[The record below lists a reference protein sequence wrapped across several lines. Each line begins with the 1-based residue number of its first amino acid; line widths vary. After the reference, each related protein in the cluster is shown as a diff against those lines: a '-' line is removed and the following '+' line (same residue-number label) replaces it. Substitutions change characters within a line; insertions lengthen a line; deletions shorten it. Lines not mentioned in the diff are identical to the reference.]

1 MKPFKYAK
9 AESFASCATA
19 LQESAEGKT
28 VVMAGGTDLLGTLKA
43 ALTKDYPDTVI
54 SLKGIEDA
62 EYIKSEKGQ
71 MEIGAMTRLVTIA
84 ESEEIKAEVPMLAE
98 AAYSVATPIIR
109 NVATIGGNMCQDVRC
124 WFFRYPHEIGER
136 YDCMR
141 KGGDECYAIRGDNRY
156 HSIFGG
162 MKATTTP
169 CTSSCPANTN
179 IPAYMEKVRAGD
191 MEAAATIVMQANPI
205 PMITSR
211 VCAHFCQDGCNR
223 KTTDESVSVH
233 AVERRVGDYILENL
247 DTFYAAPKKETGKKI
262 ALVGG
267 GPAGLAAAFYLR
279 KAGHAVTIIDKM
291 EEAGGCLRYAI
302 PAYRLPKHYVKKVVD
317 AFTKMGVKFQT
328 KTEVGKD
335 VTASQLESSY
345 DKVFYATGAWKRPV
359 LGFDGESF
367 TEFGLDFLRE
377 VNAWVNKKERNN
389 VLVVGGGNV
398 AMDVAITAKRLGA
411 KSVTLAS
418 LEQGWEMPA
427 SSEEVA
433 RAVEEG
439 IVIKNGFGVSRLIYE
454 GEKIKGMELVTCTS
468 VFDENHRF
476 APKYDQNAK
485 ITVDCDSVL
494 MAAGQKVDLSF
505 IEEKYALAQNRG
517 LIKVEEGTQ
526 KTSREG
532 IFAAGDAASGPATVV
547 KAIRGGRNAAEQINR
562 ELGCGEP
569 ERYVAEGFLTFD
581 PAGAKKAEATHD
593 HELSVSERALDKEDS
608 TTITAEEAL
617 AEAGRCM
624 NCGCYS
630 VNASDI
636 SPVLVALDAQIVT
649 TKKVI
654 DAGNFFTEKL
664 DVKDT
669 LEKGELVTAIRFAVP
684 KGYTMKYD
692 KFRVRK
698 TIDFA
703 IVSLAYLYKLEKGVI
718 KDIKIVLGGV
728 APVPLRRE
736 EAEVVLIGQKPSA
749 ELAEKAAEAALKGSF
764 AMKDNNYKK
773 QEVKAVIKKMVA
785 SMMA

>member
-1 MKPFKYAK
+1 MKRFKYAK
-9 AESFASCATA
+9 AESFASCSAA
-19 LQESAEGKT
+19 LQDSGDNKT
-28 VVMAGGTDLLGTLKA
+28 VVMAGGTDLIGALKSQI
-43 ALTKDYPDTVI
+43 LREYPDTVI
-54 SLKGIEDA
+54 SLKGVEDA
-62 EYIKSEKGQ
+62 DYIKPVKGQ
-71 MEIGAMTRLVTIA
+71 IEIGAMTRLATIA
-84 ESEEIKAEVPMLAE
+84 ESEKIRAEVPMLAQ
-98 AAYSVATPIIR
+98 AAESVATPIIR
-109 NVATIGGNMCQDVRC
+109 NVATIGGNICQDVRC
-124 WFFRYPHEIGER
+124 WFYRYPHEIGER

-162 MKATTTP
+162 MKAANTP
-169 CTSSCPANTN
+169 CTMGCPANTN
-179 IPAYMEKVRAGD
+179 IPGYMEKVRAGD
-191 MEAAATIVMQANPI
+191 LKSAATILMQANPI

-211 VCAHFCQDGCNR
+211 VCAHFCQDNCNR
-223 KTTDESVSVH
+223 KTTDQSVSVH

-247 DTFYAAPKKETGKKI
+247 DTFYAAPKTETGKKI

-279 KAGHAVTIIDKM
+279 KAGHDVTVIDKM
-291 EEAGGCLRYAI
+291 EDPGGMLMYAI
-302 PAYRLPKHYVKKVVD
+302 PAYRLPKDYVKKVVD
-317 AFTKMGVKFQT
+317 AYKKMGVKFQT

-335 VTASQLESSY
+335 ITAEKLESSY

-359 LGFDGESF
+359 LGFDGEKF

-377 VNAWVNKKERNN
+377 VNAWVTKKQRNN

-411 KSVTLAS
+411 KSVTLAC
-418 LEQGWEMPA
+418 LEQAWEMPA

-433 RAVEEG
+433 RAIEEG
-439 IVIKNGFGVSRLIYE
+439 IVIKNGYGVSRVIYE
-454 GEKIKGMELVTCTS
+454 GENIRGMELVTCTQ
-468 VFDENHRF
+468 VFDENRRF
-476 APKYDQNAK
+476 SPKYDQNAK
-485 ITVDCDSVL
+485 ITIDCDSVL

-505 IEEKYALAQNRG
+505 IQEKYELALNRG

-526 KTSREG
+526 KTSRSG
-532 IFAAGDAASGPATVV
+532 VFAGGDAVTGPSTVV
-547 KAIRGGRNAAEQINR
+547 MAIRTGRNAAETINR

-569 ERYVAEGFLTFD
+569 ERYVPGFLKFD
-581 PAGAKKAEATHD
+581 PEGAKKAEAVHD

-608 TTITAEEAL
+608 STLMAEEAL

-654 DAGNFFTEKL
+654 DAENFFTEKL
-664 DVKDT
+664 DVKDA
-669 LEKGELVTAIRFAVP
+669 LDKGELVTAIRFAVP

-703 IVSLAYLYKLEKGVI
+703 IVSLAYLHKVENGVI
-718 KDIKIVLGGV
+718 KDVRIVLGGV

-736 EAEVVLIGQKPSA
+736 VAETVLIGKKPSP
-749 ELAEKAAEAALKGSF
+749 ELAEKAAEAALEGSW

-773 QEVKAVIKKMVA
+773 QVVKALIKRMVA
-785 SMMA
+785 TM

>member
-9 AESFASCATA
+9 TESFESCSAA
-19 LQESAEGKT
+19 LKESPAGKA
-28 VVMAGGTDLLGTLKA
+28 VVMAGGTDLMGVLKNK
-43 ALTKDYPDTVI
+43 LFKIYPETVI
-54 SLKGIEDA
+54 GLKGIEGA
-62 EYIKSEKGQ
+62 SHIKSENGK
-71 MEIGAMTRLVTIA
+71 MEIGAMTRLAEIA
-84 ESEEIKAEVPMLAE
+84 ESDVVKAEVPMLAE

-109 NVATIGGNMCQDVRC
+109 NAATIGGNMCQDVRC
-124 WFFRYPHEIGER
+124 WFFRYPHEIGDR

-141 KGGDECYAIRGDNRY
+141 KGGDECYAIRGENRY

-162 MKATTTP
+162 MKAATTP
-169 CTSSCPANTN
+169 CTTSCPANTN
-179 IPAYMEKVRAGD
+179 IPAYMAKLRAGD
-191 MEAAATIVMQANPI
+191 VQGAANIIMQANPL

-223 KTTDESVSVH
+223 QTTDQSVSVH
-233 AVERRVGDYILENL
+233 AVERRVGDYILENI
-247 DTFYAAPKKETGKKI
+247 DTYYAAPKTETGKKI

-279 KAGHAVTIIDKM
+279 KAGHSVTVIDKM

-302 PAYRLPKHYVKKVVD
+302 PAYRLPKDYVKQVVD
-317 AFTKMGVKFQT
+317 AFTKMGVTFQV

-335 VTASQLESSY
+335 VTAEQLEASY

-359 LGFDGESF
+359 LGFDGEAF

-377 VNAWVNKKERNN
+377 VNVWVNMKLRDN

-418 LEQGWEMPA
+418 LEQAWEMPA

-439 IVIKNGFGVSRLIYE
+439 VIIKNGFGVSRLIYQ
-454 GEKIKGMELVTCTS
+454 GEKVTGMELVTCTS

-476 APKYDQNAK
+476 APKYDQDAK
-485 ITVDCDSVL
+485 IVVDCDSVL

-505 IEEKYALAQNRG
+505 IEEKYNLAMNRG

-526 KTSREG
+526 KTSRKG
-532 IFAAGDAASGPATVV
+532 VYAGGDVVSGPSTVV
-547 KAIRGGRNAAEQINR
+547 KAIRAGRNAAEAINR
-562 ELGCGEP
+562 ELGCGAL
-569 ERYVAEGFLTFD
+569 ERYAEEGFLSFD
-581 PAGAKKAEATHD
+581 PEGAKKAQAILD
-593 HELSVSERALDKEDS
+593 HELSVSERALDKEDT
-608 TTITAEEAL
+608 TTITAEECQS
-617 AEAGRCM
+617 EAGRCM

-649 TKKVI
+649 NKKVI
-654 DAGNFFTEKL
+654 DAEDFFTANL

-669 LEKGELVTAIRFAVP
+669 LDRDELVTAVRFEVP
-684 KGYTMKYD
+684 QGYVMKYD

-698 TIDFA
+698 AIDFA
-703 IVSLAYLYKLEKGVI
+703 IVSLAYMYKLEGGVI
-718 KDIKIVLGGV
+718 KDIRLVLGGV

-736 EAEVVLIGQKPSA
+736 EAETMLLGQKPSA
-749 ELAEKAAEAALKGSF
+749 ELAEKTAEVALKGSF
-764 AMKDNNYKK
+764 AMQHNNYKK
-773 QEVKAVIKKMVA
+773 QEVKAAIKRMVA
-785 SMMA
+785 TMQ

>member
-9 AESFASCATA
+9 AESFASCAAA
-19 LQESAEGKT
+19 LQESADGKT

-43 ALTKDYPDTVI
+43 ALCKDYPETVI

-62 EYIKSEKGQ
+62 EYIKAEKGQ
-71 MEIGAMTRLVTIA
+71 MEIGAMTRLVTLA
-84 ESEEIKAEVPMLAE
+84 ESEEVKAAVPMLAE
-98 AAYSVATPIIR
+98 AAYSVATPVLR
-109 NVATIGGNMCQDVRC
+109 NVATIAGNMCQDVRC
-124 WFFRYPHEIGER
+124 WFYRYPHEIGER
-136 YDCMR
+136 FDCMR
-141 KGGDECYAIRGDNRY
+141 KGGDECYAIRGDNRN

-169 CTSSCPANTN
+169 CTASCPANTN

-191 MEAAATIVMQANPI
+191 MQGAATIVMQANPI

-223 KTTDESVSVH
+223 KTTDQSVSVH
-233 AVERRVGDYILENL
+233 AVERKVGDYILDNL
-247 DTFYAAPKKETGKKI
+247 DTFYAAPKTETGKKI

-267 GPAGLAAAFYLR
+267 GPAGLSAAYYLR

-291 EEAGGCLRYAI
+291 EEPGGMLMYAI
-302 PAYRLPKHYVKKVVD
+302 PAYRLPKLYVKKVVG

-328 KTEVGKD
+328 KTTVGKD
-335 VTASQLESSY
+335 ITAAQLESSY
-345 DKVFYATGAWKRPV
+345 DKVFYATGAWQRPA
-359 LGFDGESF
+359 LGFDGEEF

-377 VNAWVNKKERNN
+377 VNLWVNKKERNN

-411 KSVTLAS
+411 KSVTLAC

-427 SSEEVA
+427 SSEEIA

-439 IVIKNGFGVSRLIYE
+439 IIIKNGFGVSRLIYE
-454 GEKIKGMELVTCTS
+454 GEKVRGMELVTCTS

-494 MAAGQKVDLSF
+494 LSAGQKVDLSF
-505 IEEKYALAQNRG
+505 IEEKYALALNRG

-532 IFAAGDAASGPATVV
+532 IFAGGDAVTGPATAV
-547 KAIRGGRNAAEQINR
+547 KAIRTGRNAAEAINR

-569 ERYVAEGFLTFD
+569 ERFAPGFLKFD
-581 PAGAKKAEATHD
+581 AAGAKKAEAVHD
-593 HELSVSERALDKEDS
+593 HELSVGERALDKEDS
-608 TTITAEEAL
+608 TTITAEECL
-617 AEAGRCM
+617 GEATRCM

-649 TKKVI
+649 TKKVV
-654 DAGNFFTEKL
+654 DAANFFTEKL

-669 LEKGELVTAIRFAVP
+669 LDKGELVTAIRFDVP
-684 KGYTMKYD
+684 KGYVMKYD

-698 TIDFA
+698 SIDFA
-703 IVSLAYLYKLEKGVI
+703 IVSLAYIYKLENGVI
-718 KDIKIVLGGV
+718 KDIRIVLGGV

-736 EAEVVLIGQKPSA
+736 AAEVVLINQKPSA
-749 ELAEKAAEAALKGSF
+749 ELAEKAAEAALEGSF
-764 AMKDNNYKK
+764 AMADNNYKR
-773 QEVKAVIKKMVA
+773 QEVKAAIKRMIA
-785 SMMA
+785 TMA

>member
-1 MKPFKYAK
+1 MKSFKFAK
-9 AESFASCATA
+9 AESFASCAEA
-19 LQESAEGKT
+19 LQESAVGKA
-28 VVMAGGTDLLGTLKA
+28 VVMAGGTDLLGLLKGS
-43 ALTKDYPDTVI
+43 LLKDSPETVI
-54 SLKGIEDA
+54 SLKGIEGAD
-62 EYIKSEKGQ
+62 YIKSENGQ
-71 MEIGAMTRLVTIA
+71 MEVGAMTRLVTIA
-84 ESEEIKAEVPMLAE
+84 ESDTVKQDVPMLAE

-109 NVATIGGNMCQDVRC
+109 NVATIGGNICQDVRC

-136 YDCMR
+136 CDCMR

-162 MKATTTP
+162 MKANTTP
-169 CTSSCPANTN
+169 CTIECPANTN
-179 IPAYMEKVRAGD
+179 IPAYMEKFRAGD
-191 MEAAATIVMQANPI
+191 IAGAAAIVMQANPI

-223 KTTDESVSVH
+223 KTTDQAVSVH
-233 AVERRVGDYILENL
+233 AVERKVGDFILANV
-247 DTFYAAPKKETGKKI
+247 DIFYAAPKKETGKKI

-267 GPAGLAAAFYLR
+267 GPAGLAAAYFLR
-279 KAGHAVTIIDKM
+279 KTGHSVTILDKM
-291 EEAGGCLRYAI
+291 EEPGGMLTYAI
-302 PAYRLPKHYVKKVVD
+302 PAYRLPKHYVKKVID
-317 AFTKMGVKFQT
+317 AYRNMGVKFQT

-335 VTASQLESSY
+335 TTLEKLQASY
-345 DKVFYATGAWKRPV
+345 DKVFFATGAWKRPV
-359 LGFDGESF
+359 LGFDGEKF

-377 VNAWVNKKERNN
+377 VNEWVTKKERNN

-418 LEQGWEMPA
+418 LEQAWEMPA

-439 IVIKNGFGVSRLIYE
+439 IVMKNGFGVSHLIYD
-454 GEKIKGMELVTCTS
+454 GDKIRGMELVTCTS

-505 IEEKYALAQNRG
+505 IEEKYNIALNRG
-517 LIKVEEGTQ
+517 LFKVEEGTQ
-526 KTSREG
+526 KTSRDG

-562 ELGCGEP
+562 ELGFGEP
-569 ERYVAEGFLTFD
+569 ERFVAKGFLKFD
-581 PAGAKKAEATHD
+581 PEGAKKAEAVHD
-593 HELSVSERALDKEDS
+593 HELSVNERALDKEDS
-608 TTITAEEAL
+608 STLTAAEAL
-617 AEAGRCM
+617 AEASRCM

-654 DAGNFFTEKL
+654 DAANFFTENL
-664 DVKDT
+664 DAKDT
-669 LEKGELVTAIRFAVP
+669 LDKCELVTAIRFAVP
-684 KGYTMKYD
+684 KGYVMKYD

-698 TIDFA
+698 SIDFA
-703 IVSLAYLYKLEKGVI
+703 IVSLAYIYKLENGVI
-718 KDIKIVLGGV
+718 KDVKLVLGGV

-736 EAEVVLIGQKPSA
+736 EAECVLIGQKPSG
-749 ELAEKAAEAALKGSF
+749 ELAEKAAEAALQGSF
-764 AMKDNNYKK
+764 AMKDNNFKK
-773 QEVKAVIKKMVA
+773 QEVKALIKRMVA
-785 SMMA
+785 SM